1 MENDYIKQGDD
12 SNKPLLEEV
21 IYPDIEPG
29 IINRI
34 MIENSFLQDAYRGEE
49 RRLHKMEPVVLDQIT
64 SIRLEFKNILRIDHL
79 WIIPNLTKLSLNCNK
94 IEVIENMEMLPALT
108 ELNLSFNY
116 IEKIEN
122 LEKLVNLEVLS
133 LFNNRIEKIENMDA
147 LEKLVILS
155 LGCNLINS
163 VAGIERFRFM
173 TNLKVLNL
181 EGNPVAKRTDFCLLL
196 YVIAILPKLNYYEYT
211 FIKNE
216 LREEACALFH
226 RELREVEDKQEQ
238 EIQSREL
245 EELEQS
251 EAKRL
256 ASSFVEHLDGHQLFE
271 SLWRGDEDG
280 RILMLVGQQAVEL
293 ADEYDKDIFELTQEI
308 YKLGLERFGE
318 RDEEIQDFLNNL
330 KEGQEELQIMG
341 QKGIEDFLQF
351 KETIF
356 EEARTTLRQLEYNTM
371 HGEDEESPEN
381 LVLSDIVDKLNIQFE
396 DAMNDL
402 WQTLM
407 TQELYLHEAIEES
420 TTNFHRKIAELMS
433 KFVEQSQSFFVQLRE
448 ISVHFSE
455 NMTEIV
461 TRFISTKLALQDFED
476 VPSDLRMCM
485 EDRDAIL
492 NLIAGMKDTHTLRID
507 EREDRIATRSK
518 EFIDQMIDNLN
529 NNEIERHRSKI
540 LEINSFIEILTEAM
554 ALLPHDIREE
564 LAAEEYVV

>member
-1 MENDYIKQGDD
+1 
-12 SNKPLLEEV
+12 
-21 IYPDIEPG
+21 
-29 IINRI
+29 
-34 MIENSFLQDAYRGEE
+34 
-49 RRLHKMEPVVLDQIT
+49 
-64 SIRLEFKNILRIDHL
+64 
-79 WIIPNLTKLSLNCNK
+79 
-94 IEVIENMEMLPALT
+94 
-108 ELNLSFNY
+108 
-116 IEKIEN
+116 
-122 LEKLVNLEVLS
+122 
-133 LFNNRIEKIENMDA
+133 
-147 LEKLVILS
+147 
-155 LGCNLINS
+155 
-163 VAGIERFRFM
+163 IERFRFM

-216 LREEACALFH
+216 LREEACALFY

-461 TRFISTKLALQDFED
+461 TRFISTKLALQDFDD

-529 NNEIERHRSKI
+529 R
-540 LEINSFIEILTEAM
+540 
-554 ALLPHDIREE
+554 
-564 LAAEEYVV
+564 

>member
-155 LGCNLINS
+155 LGCNLINT

-216 LREEACALFH
+216 LREEACALF
-226 RELREVEDKQEQ
+226 
-238 EIQSREL
+238 
-245 EELEQS
+245 
-251 EAKRL
+251 
-256 ASSFVEHLDGHQLFE
+256 
-271 SLWRGDEDG
+271 
-280 RILMLVGQQAVEL
+280 
-293 ADEYDKDIFELTQEI
+293 Y
-308 YKLGLERFGE
+308 
-318 RDEEIQDFLNNL
+318 
-330 KEGQEELQIMG
+330 
-341 QKGIEDFLQF
+341 
-351 KETIF
+351 
-356 EEARTTLRQLEYNTM
+356 
-371 HGEDEESPEN
+371 
-381 LVLSDIVDKLNIQFE
+381 
-396 DAMNDL
+396 
-402 WQTLM
+402 
-407 TQELYLHEAIEES
+407 
-420 TTNFHRKIAELMS
+420 
-433 KFVEQSQSFFVQLRE
+433 
-448 ISVHFSE
+448 
-455 NMTEIV
+455 
-461 TRFISTKLALQDFED
+461 
-476 VPSDLRMCM
+476 
-485 EDRDAIL
+485 
-492 NLIAGMKDTHTLRID
+492 
-507 EREDRIATRSK
+507 
-518 EFIDQMIDNLN
+518 
-529 NNEIERHRSKI
+529 NEIERHRSKI